1 VSRLSLYLDEHV
13 QSALAEALRARGVDI
28 LTTREAKN
36 IGLHDVG
43 QLVFAAKNR
52 RSLFSYDKRHFAR
65 IHYEW
70 MSMKRQHAGIIL
82 SDQLT
87 IGLLLR
93 RLMKLH
99 FSLNTEDMINRLE
112 YLSSWK

>member
-1 VSRLSLYLDEHV
+1 MSRLTLYLDEHV
-13 QSALAEALRARGVDI
+13 QIALAEALRARGVDI
-28 LTTREAKN
+28 LTTQEATN
-36 IGLHDVG
+36 IGLDDAS
-43 QLVFAAKNR
+43 QLVFAAKKR

-70 MSMKRQHAGIIL
+70 MGKKRQHAGITL
-82 SDQLT
+82 SDQLA

>member
-1 VSRLSLYLDEHV
+1 VSRLTLYLDEHV
-13 QSALAEALRARGVDI
+13 QLALAEALRARGVDI
-28 LTTREAKN
+28 LTTQEATN
-36 IGLHDVG
+36 IGLDDAG
-43 QLVFAAKNR
+43 QLAFAAENR

-70 MSMKRQHAGIIL
+70 KSKKRQHAGIIL
-82 SDQLT
+82 SDQLA

-112 YLSSWK
+112 YLGSWK

>member
-1 VSRLSLYLDEHV
+1 VSPIALYLDEHV
-13 QSALAEALRARGVDI
+13 QLALAEALRARGVDI
-28 LTTREAKN
+28 LTTQEEKN
-36 IGLHDVG
+36 IGLHDLD
-43 QLVFAAKNR
+43 QLAFAAQDR

-70 MSMKRQHAGIIL
+70 MSRKRQHAGIIL

-87 IGLLLR
+87 VGLLLR

>member
-1 VSRLSLYLDEHV
+1 MSQLFLYLDEHV

-28 LTTREAKN
+28 LTTQEAKN

-43 QLVFAAKNR
+43 QLAFAAENR

-70 MSMKRQHAGIIL
+70 MSIKRQHAGIIL

-99 FSLNTEDMINRLE
+99 FSLTTEDMINRLE

>member
-1 VSRLSLYLDEHV
+1 MSRLTLYLDEHV
-13 QSALAEALRARGVDI
+13 QLGLAEALRARGVDI
-28 LTTREAKN
+28 LTTQEAKN
-36 IGLHDVG
+36 IGLHDAS
-43 QLVFAAKNR
+43 QLAFATENM

-70 MSMKRQHAGIIL
+70 MSMKKQHAGIIL

>member
-28 LTTREAKN
+28 LTTQEAKN
-36 IGLHDVG
+36 IGLHDMG
-43 QLVFAAKNR
+43 QLAFAAENR

-70 MSMKRQHAGIIL
+70 MIMKKQHAGIIL

-93 RLMKLH
+93 RFMKLH
-99 FSLNTEDMINRLE
+99 FSLNAEDMINRLE

>member
-1 VSRLSLYLDEHV
+1 MSQLTLYLDEHV
-13 QSALAEALRARGVDI
+13 QLALAEALRTRGVDI
-28 LTTREAKN
+28 LTTQEARN
-36 IGLHDVG
+36 IGLHDVD
-43 QLVFAAKNR
+43 QLAFAAENR
-52 RSLFSYDKRHFAR
+52 QSLFSFDKRHFAT

-70 MSMKRQHAGIIL
+70 MNMKKQHAGIIL

-93 RLMKLH
+93 RLMRLH

>member
-1 VSRLSLYLDEHV
+1 MIRLTLYLDEHV
-13 QSALAEALRARGVDI
+13 QLALAEALRARGVDI
-28 LTTREAKN
+28 LTTQEAKN
-36 IGLHDVG
+36 IGFDDAG
-43 QLVFAAKNR
+43 QLAFAAENR

-70 MSMKRQHAGIIL
+70 VSKKRQHAGIIL
-82 SDQLT
+82 SDQLA

-112 YLSSWK
+112 YLTSWK

>member
-1 VSRLSLYLDEHV
+1 VSRPTLYLDEHV
-13 QSALAEALRARGVDI
+13 QLALAEALRTRGVGI
-28 LTTREAKN
+28 LTTQEARN

-43 QLVFAAKNR
+43 QLAFAAQNK

-70 MSMKRQHAGIIL
+70 MSMRRQHAGIIL

-87 IGLLLR
+87 IGLILR

-99 FSLNTEDMINRLE
+99 FSLSTEEMINRLE
-112 YLSSWK
+112 YLSSWR